1 MLPTELPW
9 YKSKVIMGVI
19 ISVLSKIL
27 FATGVIGELAPADQ
41 AQLADI
47 LVLVIGGIGDLVA
60 VGARVVQKEAPK
72 ITAGKAKGSAMLPA
86 MMLVAVLPMALGGC
100 ATTGYGSPS
109 EIADRTKVDEQ
120 AGLLVTLSY
129 TAASRLGTTLIRS
142 GAITDKAVIRKFG
155 ELDKAAYQAVL
166 AVRAAYETANAQS
179 FADALAEARRT
190 IAGLDEITKGND
202 P

>member
-1 MLPTELPW
+1 MFPNEMPW

-19 ISVLSKIL
+19 VSILSKVL
-27 FATGVIGELAPADQ
+27 FVTGVIGEMAPADQ
-41 AQLADI
+41 AQMVDL
-47 LVLVIGGIGDLVA
+47 LVLVIGGIGDIVA

-72 ITAGKAKGSAMLPA
+72 ITAGKPKNTG
-86 MMLVAVLPMALGGC
+86 MMSLVMAAALVPLLLTGC
-100 ATTGYGSPS
+100 ATTGSGSPS
-109 EIADRTKVDEQ
+109 EISDRTRADEQ
-120 AGLLVTLSY
+120 AALLVTLTY
-129 TAASRLGTTLIRS
+129 TTASRLGTTLIRS
-142 GAITDKAVIRKFG
+142 GAVTDKAAIRKFG

-179 FADALAEARRT
+179 FADALTNARRT